1 MLGPQMPRCQHRLH
15 DTQMVRKTKEE
26 AEITRLHIID
36 AARRVFLEC
45 GVSHTSLEKIA
56 AAAGVTRGAVY
67 WHFRNKSELF
77 FAMREE
83 ATLPFVDRVVF
94 GADDAEPLQGIETA
108 LLEIFRV
115 LADEPKTRETME
127 IVAFKC
133 EYVDELLPLL
143 GCSSG
148 QQTFLGDL
156 AQAYARAG
164 ARGLLRPGL
173 TPEALAMDTFM
184 FVGGLVKHWLGGGPD
199 SPFRRDAE
207 QMVRTHVALRRA

>member
-1 MLGPQMPRCQHRLH
+1 MHHVKMG
-15 DTQMVRKTKEE
+15 
-26 AEITRLHIID
+26 
-36 AARRVFLEC
+36 
-45 GVSHTSLEKIA
+45 
-56 AAAGVTRGAVY
+56 
-67 WHFRNKSELF
+67 
-77 FAMREE
+77 
-83 ATLPFVDRVVF
+83 
-94 GADDAEPLQGIETA
+94 
-108 LLEIFRV
+108 
-115 LADEPKTRETME
+115 
-127 IVAFKC
+127 
-133 EYVDELLPLL
+133 ELLPLL

>member
-1 MLGPQMPRCQHRLH
+1 
-15 DTQMVRKTKEE
+15 MVRKTKEE

-36 AARRVFLEC
+36 AARRVFLQC

-77 FAMREE
+77 FAMRED
-83 ATLPFVDRVVF
+83 AILPFVDRVVF
-94 GADDAEPLQGIETA
+94 DADADDALAGIETA

-133 EYVDELLPLL
+133 EYVDELSPMMA
-143 GCSSG
+143 CTPG
-148 QQTFLGDL
+148 QFDFLQQLTD
-156 AQAYARAG
+156 AYARAANKG
-164 ARGLLRPGL
+164 QLRAVA
-173 TPEALAMDTFM
+173 TPEALAYDTFL
-184 FVGGLVKHWLGGGPD
+184 FVGGLVRQWLSGAPD
-199 SPFRRDAE
+199 QRFRSGASAFIRS
-207 QMVRTHVALRRA
+207 HIALRRA